1 LMELYDSQKQ
11 AEFICLTGQRIRNF
25 FLGTITWRM
34 DAGKKNGNRALP
46 SPAQLQLLD
55 IVIAHDRIFISE
67 LAKIMVVS
75 SPSTSVMVNHM
86 VSCGWLH
93 RAYSDKDRRKVL
105 VSVTE
110 KAKEHIAE
118 FHTLLREEIIR
129 LIDLV
134 GPVTTQKRCEVLRE
148 IEEACTQDTR

>member
-1 LMELYDSQKQ
+1 MELCDSQKQ
-11 AEFICLTGQRIRNF
+11 AEFICLTGQRIRNLF
-25 FLGTITWRM
+25 WGTITRRM
-34 DAGKKNGNRALP
+34 DVGKKNEKRALP

-55 IVIAHDRIFISE
+55 IVIAHDRISISE

-75 SPSTSVMVNHM
+75 SPSTSVMVNYM
-86 VSCGWLH
+86 VNCGWLH

-110 KAKEHIAE
+110 EAKEHIAE
-118 FHTLLREEIIR
+118 FHTILREEIIR

-134 GPVTTQKRCEVLRE
+134 GPATTQKWCEVLRE
-148 IEEACTQDTR
+148 IEEVCTRDAR